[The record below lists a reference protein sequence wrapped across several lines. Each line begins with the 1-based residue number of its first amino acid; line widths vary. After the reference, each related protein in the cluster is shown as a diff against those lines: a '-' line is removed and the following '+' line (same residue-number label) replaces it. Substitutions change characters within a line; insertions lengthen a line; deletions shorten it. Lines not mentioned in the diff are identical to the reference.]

1 MESDYM
7 KTIALIGSPRKNG
20 NCDQLAS
27 KLLDST
33 EGFTK
38 KFYLNEVDLQYCNA
52 CQACKKGD
60 CVKDDDARK
69 IIDEML
75 DSDIIVFASPIYYGQ
90 MSAQAKTIVDRFY
103 MISQNPEKSLEGKK
117 VIQIF
122 TQANP
127 GDAFDGYIKS
137 LEAMPFAY
145 MGMEVIDTI
154 VAKGAA
160 GKGEGIEDALKK
172 IEELEI

>member
-1 MESDYM
+1 M
-7 KTIALIGSPRKNG
+7 KILALIGSPRKNG
-20 NCDQLAS
+20 NCDILVN
-27 KLLDST
+27 KLVEKIDGEKEVLFLNDLDL
-33 EGFTK
+33 K
-38 KFYLNEVDLQYCNA
+38 YCNA
-52 CQACKKGD
+52 CQACQKGD
-60 CVKDDDARK
+60 CIKDDDGRK

-103 MISQNPEKSLEGKK
+103 MISQNPDKSFEGKK
-117 VIQIF
+117 VIQVF

-127 GDAFDGYIKS
+127 GDAFDAYIKS
-137 LEAMPFAY
+137 LETMPFAY

-154 VAKGAA
+154 IAKGAA

>member
-1 MESDYM
+1 M
-7 KTIALIGSPRKNG
+7 KTIALIGSPRKEG
-20 NCDQLAS
+20 NCDKLVS
-27 KLLDST
+27 KLLEKIDGDT
-33 EGFTK
+33 E
-38 KFYLNEVDLQYCNA
+38 KFYLNDVDLQFCNA
-52 CQACKKGD
+52 CQECQKGD
-60 CVKDDDARK
+60 CVKDDDGRK

-75 DSDIIVFASPIYYGQ
+75 DSDIIIFSSPIYYGQ

-137 LEAMPFAY
+137 LETMPFAF

-154 VAKGAA
+154 IAKGAA
-160 GKGEGIEDALKK
+160 GKGEGIENALKK